1 MAAFLEMFDKGP
13 GRKVMVFGP
22 SRTFAFPKCSQKL
35 VSAHA
40 PHRSAAFIGDN
51 ALRRLGRPG
60 ATASWRSQH
69 RFWSVQAGLPFSQR
83 CVAPFHAILCHSP
96 PAGSIFPS

>member
-1 MAAFLEMFDKGP
+1 
-13 GRKVMVFGP
+13 
-22 SRTFAFPKCSQKL
+22 
-35 VSAHA
+35 
-40 PHRSAAFIGDN
+40 
-51 ALRRLGRPG
+51 LRRLGRPG

-96 PAGSIFPS
+96 LAGSSMSILDYAALLGH